1 MEMLFLEFP
10 NCSIGN
16 LLKLLN
22 NSAELKYNSIL
33 VETYGLDKN
42 DEIG

>member
-1 MEMLFLEFP
+1 MKVLFLEFP

-16 LLKLLN
+16 LLELLN
-22 NSAELKYNSIL
+22 NSAELKYSIL
-33 VETYGLDKN
+33 VKTYGLDKN